1 MFLKKFAWPVIQEFN
16 YYQAKRNSKSTIHI
30 FTSIQALF
38 HKDFSVKPKWSFALT
53 KQAVEPMYPKNEVK
67 VLQDL
72 DFPKTSNVH
81 FKPMQP
87 ISTPKKI
94 HPYLIDH
101 PI

>member
-16 YYQAKRNSKSTIHI
+16 YYQAKLNSKSTIHI

-53 KQAVEPMYPKNEVK
+53 KQAVEPRYPKNEVM

-72 DFPKTSNVH
+72 DFPSRYSMNVLTASRI
-81 FKPMQP
+81 P
-87 ISTPKKI
+87 ILFSTQQKNQI
-94 HPYLIDH
+94 
-101 PI
+101 